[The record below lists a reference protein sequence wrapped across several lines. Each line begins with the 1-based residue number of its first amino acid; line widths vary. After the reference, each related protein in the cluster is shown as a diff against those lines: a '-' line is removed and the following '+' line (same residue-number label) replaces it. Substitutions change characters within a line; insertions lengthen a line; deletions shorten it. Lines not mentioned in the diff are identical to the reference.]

1 MRDKNDWYNPF
12 DKGSKAY
19 SQDLKGRNA
28 IDLHTHTLYSDG
40 SLKPS
45 ELIDY
50 AIYKGLRAIAVT
62 DHDTVEG
69 LDEAIEY
76 AADKDIELIPGVEL
90 STEYTDKDIHL
101 VGLNI
106 DHKARGFAAYLDEFV
121 ESRDLRNEKM
131 CRLLTEAGMPM
142 TYAELKAE
150 YPDSVITRGHYARFM
165 LKKGYTAY
173 LKEAFERYI
182 GDNGPCFVPRE
193 KTTAADGVKLIVE
206 AGGIP
211 ILAHP
216 MLYHMNWDRIQ
227 KIVDELKPV
236 GLMGI
241 EAAYTTN
248 TPAEERQTR
257 EFAERNG
264 LLISGGSDY
273 HGEAKPLTDLG
284 MGFGSLYVS
293 YDLWPRMRRAQIE
306 RYGVRAG
313 ERDIQTDGDMSE
325 AGAFSGEQG

>member
-1 MRDKNDWYNPF
+1 MRNKNDWYNPF
-12 DKGSKAY
+12 DLNCKAY
-19 SQDLKGRNA
+19 KQDLKGRKA

-40 SLKPS
+40 SLRPA

-50 AIYKGLRAIAVT
+50 ALFKGLEAIAIT

-76 AADKDIELIPGVEL
+76 AADKDIEFIPGVEL
-90 STEYTDKDIHL
+90 STEYKDKDIHI

-106 DHKARGFAAYLDEFV
+106 DHKAPGFVSYLDDFV
-121 ESRDLRNEKM
+121 RSRDVRNEKM
-131 CRLLTEAGMPM
+131 CALLTEAGMPM
-142 TYAELKAE
+142 TYDELKAE

-165 LKKGYTAY
+165 LKKGYTSY

-182 GDNGPCFVPRE
+182 GDNCPYFVPRE
-193 KTTAADGVKLIVE
+193 KTTAADGVRLIVE
-206 AGGIP
+206 AKGIP

-227 KIVDELKPV
+227 DVVDELKPV

-248 TPAEERQTR
+248 TLAEERQTR
-257 EFAERNG
+257 EFAAKNG

-284 MGFGSLYVS
+284 MGLGSLYVS
-293 YDLWPRMRRAQIE
+293 ASIWPKLKEAQIL
-306 RYGVRAG
+306 RYGETR
-313 ERDIQTDGDMSE
+313 
-325 AGAFSGEQG
+325 